1 MTERMNTMSPQTSVA
16 ISQIRFLALICILL
30 HHSFCVYEGWPPN
43 INVNIG
49 LPASFQTISYVC
61 KGIGM
66 VAFCFISGMLVYYSF
81 IKVAATSKIRYT
93 GWKNFII
100 KKFRRLIVPALI
112 WGAFYAVFFG
122 DYMLTE
128 YSPSFINGT
137 HLWFLPMLFLL
148 MLAVSPMLFCK
159 HLWIVPILM
168 LGLFFLHPFSR
179 TTNEFV
185 LYFPAFIC
193 GFFFY
198 ANECRKTEGVI
209 KKVASTAAV
218 ILSGVIFY
226 LILGRFGDLFI
237 KYGIYLFVVATLLL
251 IFKHVSSG
259 LYHFFDLRPVRYA
272 TDNAFAIY
280 IVHQF
285 VIILIA
291 LSDISFLSTATV
303 SNVLTYFIV
312 TLCGSLAIVYVVS
325 FLSRRYKVVEYLF

>member
-1 MTERMNTMSPQTSVA
+1 MNIMSSQTSFA
-16 ISQIRFLALICILL
+16 IRQIRFLALVLILL

-49 LPASFQTISYVC
+49 LPASFQTISSVC

-81 IKVAATSKIRYT
+81 IKVAATSKIMYT

-128 YSPSFINGT
+128 YFPNFINGT

-148 MLAVSPMLFCK
+148 MLAVSPMLFSK

-193 GFFFY
+193 GFLYY
-198 ANECRKTEGVI
+198 ANECRKTEDVI
-209 KKVASTAAV
+209 KRVVSTAAV

-226 LILGRFGDLFI
+226 LLLGRFGEIFTN
-237 KYGIYLFVVATLLL
+237 YGIYLFVVAILV
-251 IFKHVSSG
+251 IVFKHVSSD
-259 LYHFFDLRPVRYA
+259 LYRFFNLQAVRYA

-280 IVHQF
+280 IIHQF

-303 SNVLTYFIV
+303 SNVLIYFIV
-312 TLCGSLAIVYVVS
+312 TLCGSLAIVYVVT